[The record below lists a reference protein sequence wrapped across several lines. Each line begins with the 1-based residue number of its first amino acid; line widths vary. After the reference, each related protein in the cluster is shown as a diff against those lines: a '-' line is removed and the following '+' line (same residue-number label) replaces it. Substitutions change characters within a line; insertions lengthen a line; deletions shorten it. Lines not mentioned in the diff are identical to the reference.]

1 MTGSGCFD
9 NDGGVSLV
17 GEMEYG
23 MEWWKEKSGM
33 HGSLEYFDDLP
44 NVLLADS

>member
-23 MEWWKEKSGM
+23 MEWWNAKMERSGKCSCVILN
-33 HGSLEYFDDLP
+33 GCES
-44 NVLLADS
+44 